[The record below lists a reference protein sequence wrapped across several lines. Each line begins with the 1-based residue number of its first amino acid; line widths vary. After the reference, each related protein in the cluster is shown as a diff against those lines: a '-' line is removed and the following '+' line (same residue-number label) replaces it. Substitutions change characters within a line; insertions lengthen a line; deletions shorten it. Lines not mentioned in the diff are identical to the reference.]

1 MNTSKYEAVYILPG
15 AYTDEEIQKVVDH
28 FKEVVEKNGGTVE
41 SAEKWTKRRLAYEID
56 GHRDGN
62 YCLMVFEAP
71 AEVPAELRRLMDIS
85 DDIVRRRIYKLD
97 PRVEKKAEA
106 AEEETAS

>member
-15 AYTDEEIQKVVDH
+15 TYNDDEVQKVVDH

-41 SAEKWTKRRLAYEID
+41 SAAKWTKRRLAYEIN

-62 YCLMVFEAP
+62 YCLMVFEA
-71 AEVPAELRRLMDIS
+71 ESQVPAELRRLLDIS
-85 DDIVRRRIYKLD
+85 DDVIRRRIYKLD
-97 PRVEKKAEA
+97 QRIQKKAEA
-106 AEEETAS
+106 EEAAS